1 MIPIIPLLSITTL
14 SNRTPVNSYDS
25 ELQKQNKK
33 QFLAKLKYK
42 AMLVKLKASYGGMEF
57 KEQLINLSMV
67 KEIRPG
73 WNDVQGLDKDKWCEV
88 HFIDGS
94 SVYVETTLNDIFYT
108 AKDREEINVVTRQHR
123 TGRGPL

>member
-1 MIPIIPLLSITTL
+1 MIPILPLLSINML
-14 SNRTPVNSYDS
+14 SNRTSVNSYDS

-73 WNDVQGLDKDKWCEV
+73 WTDIQGLDKDKWCEV

-94 SVYVETTLNDIFYT
+94 SVYVESTLDGLQSIIW
-108 AKDREEINVVTRQHR
+108 REQEINKK
-123 TGRGPL
+123 